1 MADDVKDL
9 VSDAQPEQLELSPQL
24 MSTDKNM
31 WNDVDIMK
39 QSWKMANILAGST
52 IIPQSYRNK
61 TGDCLIAMDIGIR
74 LGTSPIMVMQNSQVV
89 QGNFT
94 WKGSACKAMID
105 GCGRFERSEY
115 VYFGDPK
122 DESWGCCL
130 QAFDKHTN
138 KNIVGPS
145 VTIQMAVNEGWYN
158 KNGSKWK
165 TMPEIMLAY
174 RAATFFARLHCPE
187 VLMGF
192 MTTEEHKDV
201 NGYDAEDKGKVIIEL

>member
-9 VSDAQPEQLELSPQL
+9 VSNEQPEQLDLSPQI
-24 MSTDKNM
+24 MSSDKTM
-31 WNDVDIMK
+31 WNDVEVMK
-39 QSWKMANILAGST
+39 QSWKMANVLAKSQ
-52 IIPQSYRNK
+52 IIPQAYREK

-105 GCGRFERSEY
+105 GCGRFEKSEY
-115 VYFGDPK
+115 VYFGEPSTP
-122 DESWGCCL
+122 SWGCQL
-130 QAFDKHTN
+130 RAFDRQTN
-138 KNIVGPS
+138 KTISGPA
-145 VTIQMAVNEGWYN
+145 VTIQMAIDEGWYN
-158 KNGSKWK
+158 KKGSKWQ

>member
-1 MADDVKDL
+1 MAEDKHEMVEQ
-9 VSDAQPEQLELSPQL
+9 QPEQFDLTPQIV
-24 MSTDKNM
+24 SAEKNM
-31 WNDVDIMK
+31 WNDVAIMK
-39 QSWKMANILAGST
+39 QSWKMAGILANST
-52 IIPQSYRNK
+52 VIPQQYRGK
-61 TGDCLIAMDIGIR
+61 VGDCLIAMDIGNR

-105 GCGRFERSEY
+105 GCGRFDKSEY
-115 VYFGDPK
+115 VYFGEPK
-122 DESWGCCL
+122 SSEWGCFL
-130 QAFDKHTN
+130 QAYDKHTD
-138 KNIVGPS
+138 KLIRGPIV
-145 VTIQMAVNEGWYN
+145 TLQMAQDEGWLG

-192 MTTEEHKDV
+192 MTAEEQKDV
-201 NGYDAEDKGKVIIEL
+201 NGYDDDDKKKVVIEL